1 MATRSFVALLLAMAL
16 ATAAGCGS
24 GDAGEKT
31 VVLYGFSTMEEVMK
45 SDIIPAFRRH
55 WNESTGQDVR
65 VVTSFASSGTIT
77 NQIAFGAPAQ
87 IAMLATE
94 MDAVNIEKAGLIS
107 TDWRDFRDR
116 GTYAYTIACIV
127 TRKDNPKGLY
137 SFEDAGREGVD
148 VVYPDPIT
156 SGGAQWAIL
165 ALYGSSLKT
174 GGDAGRERALELI
187 KTVSLNAGS
196 LPESARR
203 ALTQFGLGY
212 GDALLT
218 YENEALLD
226 ISRARST
233 RSSCLKAVTSHRVV

>member
-65 VVTSFASSGTIT
+65 IVTSFASSGTIT

-127 TRKDNPKGLY
+127 RKDNPKGLY
-137 SFEDAGREGVD
+137 SFEDAGREGGGRGLPRSNYLRGRPVGD
-148 VVYPDPIT
+148 
-156 SGGAQWAIL
+156 SG
-165 ALYGSSLKT
+165 ALRFLPQDRWRRRQGT
-174 GGDAGRERALELI
+174 G
-187 KTVSLNAGS
+187 
-196 LPESARR
+196 P
-203 ALTQFGLGY
+203 
-212 GDALLT
+212 
-218 YENEALLD
+218 
-226 ISRARST
+226 
-233 RSSCLKAVTSHRVV
+233 